1 MANSTK
7 YVLFEKKK
15 IKYNKII
22 GRHDKYNKIIGG
34 HDRY

>member
-1 MANSTK
+1 MF
-7 YVLFEKKK
+7 YLKK

>member
-1 MANSTK
+1 MF
-7 YVLFEKKK
+7 YLKKK